1 MPPAATRDASDIYS
15 LTITFFS
22 LLYTHNPTS
31 FLASCSELATIC
43 DYVTHSGKGNMIVVV
58 AYMATMGSKEMA
70 RHLAERER
78 LPVHRLFL
86 LFPRSRL
93 CSVGMEKT
101 RHRQTRAAENPH
113 QSAATGQARE
123 RHTDGFS
130 DRYLFLLVPRNLLF
144 ERRLPIC

>member
-1 MPPAATRDASDIYS
+1 MLGAGHHLRLRHTLGEGKHDRRRGVHGDHGQQGDGE
-15 LTITFFS
+15 
-22 LLYTHNPTS
+22 
-31 FLASCSELATIC
+31 ASCGAGTRPPRP
-43 DYVTHSGKGNMIVVV
+43 D
-58 AYMATMGSKEMA
+58 
-70 RHLAERER
+70 RR

>member
-31 FLASCSELATIC
+31 FLASSSELATIC

-70 RHLAERER
+70 RHLAEREHV
-78 LPVHRLFL
+78 LPDQIV
-86 LFPRSRL
+86 
-93 CSVGMEKT
+93 VY
-101 RHRQTRAAENPH
+101 
-113 QSAATGQARE
+113 QSIVYSSFFRV
-123 RHTDGFS
+123 RDYV
-130 DRYLFLLVPRNLLF
+130 R
-144 ERRLPIC
+144 